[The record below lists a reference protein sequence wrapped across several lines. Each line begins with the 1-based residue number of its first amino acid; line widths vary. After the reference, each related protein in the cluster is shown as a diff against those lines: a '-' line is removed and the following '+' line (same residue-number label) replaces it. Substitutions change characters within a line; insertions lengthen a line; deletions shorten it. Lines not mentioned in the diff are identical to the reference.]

1 MRHNVAMRK
10 RGLALAGAALAAC
23 ALAFP
28 SAGGSLARGPALRKA
43 SECLGRPVTAE
54 GSRLGIGRLT
64 LTGVRAE
71 GLFTAKKLVVDLELW
86 PLLRGRL
93 QVAKVHLSDLD
104 LDLQRKER
112 RPGGTSERLPHVVI
126 ERGRAHVV
134 DEARGLEVTV
144 GGLGADL
151 PPDGPGT
158 ASLEDLKLVTALG
171 PSASAK
177 KLQLA
182 FPAGPR
188 SIPAASVEG
197 GRTTIWRGLELT
209 GIAGTVQPTAGGSL
223 AVALRGGYLGS
234 PEELWRAT
242 GDVEPKARTA
252 AIDLS
257 ASRFTLDRIS
267 PVVKEGLLVNPQLAS
282 VDAELRLRAEP
293 AASGGLAISFDG
305 KLDVAGLTVFHESL
319 ADEPVPDLTVA
330 SHVRGKV
337 DTRKRTLSID
347 EAVVR
352 SRGATAVVSGTIDG
366 SRKPAR
372 YEGRLRIPTLSCKA
386 ALAALPAEIFPKIHG
401 FKLDGKFAVDLS
413 VVIDRT
419 DLEATGVYGSVGID
433 GCKVLG
439 APEAMSAVRLDMPF
453 DHTVLIKPGEE
464 LKLTIGPANP
474 DFAPIAEISPHLVA
488 SLLTT
493 EDNGFF
499 KHRGIV
505 PSQIREALRK
515 NVERGYFRLGAST
528 ITMQMVKNVL
538 LAREKT
544 LARKLQELFL
554 TWYLERSLD
563 KDRILEIYLNAIEFG
578 PRIYGI
584 GRAARHYFGKK
595 AKDLTPRE
603 SAFFSSILPSPKR
616 RYVHFCNGAPNDR
629 WEKYLD
635 RILRRMLER
644 GRLTDAELQ
653 AALGQKLAFDLKER
667 GTEKEC
673 FARMNELIPKV
684 TEPDVPDEDELD
696 MGDGGGPSPGG
707 KRGKKKGKGKR

>member
-1 MRHNVAMRK
+1 MRR
-10 RGLALAGAALAAC
+10 RGFALAGAALAVFA
-23 ALAFP
+23 AAFP
-28 SAGGSLARGPALRKA
+28 GVGGSLARGPALRKA
-43 SECLGRPVTAE
+43 SERLARAVTAQ
-54 GSRLGIGRLT
+54 GSRLGLGRLT

-71 GLFTAKKLVVDLELW
+71 GLFRAGKLEVGLALW
-86 PLLRGRL
+86 PLLAGRL
-93 QVAKVHLSDLD
+93 QVEKVLLSDVD
-104 LDLQRKER
+104 IELQRRER
-112 RPGGTSERLPHVVI
+112 GPRGASGRLPHVVV

-144 GGLGADL
+144 GRFDADL
-151 PPDGPGT
+151 PPDSPGSAT
-158 ASLEDLKLVTALG
+158 LEEIKVQTTLG
-171 PSASAK
+171 PSAGAK
-177 KLQLA
+177 QVELA
-182 FPAGPR
+182 FPSGPR
-188 SIPAASVEG
+188 SIPAVTVEG
-197 GRTTIWRGLELT
+197 GRAAIWRGLELT
-209 GIAGTVQPTAGGSL
+209 GIAGTVRPTDGGTL

-234 PEELWRAT
+234 PGELWRAT
-242 GDVEPKARTA
+242 GDVEPRARTA

-257 ASRFTLDRIS
+257 ASRFTLDRIG
-267 PVVKEGLLVNPQLAS
+267 PVLKEGLLVNPQLAS

-305 KLDVAGLTVFHESL
+305 KLDAAGLTVFHESL

-330 SHVRGKV
+330 SQIRGKL
-337 DTRKRTLSID
+337 DTSRRTLAID
-347 EAVVR
+347 EAIIR
-352 SRGATAVVSGTIDG
+352 SRGATALVSGTIDG

-372 YEGRLRIPTLSCKA
+372 YEGRLRIPTLPCRA
-386 ALAALPAEIFPKIHG
+386 ALAALPAEIFPKISG

-413 VVIDRT
+413 VVIDKA
-419 DLEATGVYGSVGID
+419 DLDATGIYGAVGID
-433 GCKVLG
+433 GCKVLA
-439 APEAMSAVRLDMPF
+439 APDATSAKRLDEPF
-453 DHTVLIKPGEE
+453 EHTVLIKPGEE
-464 LKLTIGPANP
+464 LKFTIGPQNP
-474 DFAPIAEISPHLVA
+474 DFAPIAEISPHVVA

-554 TWYLERSLD
+554 TWYVERSLD

-603 SAFFSSILPSPKR
+603 GAFFSSILPSPKR

-635 RILRRMLER
+635 RILRRMFER

-653 AALGQKLAFDLKER
+653 AALAQKLSFDPAER

-673 FARMNELIPKV
+673 FARMNELIPKLP
-684 TEPDVPDEDELD
+684 EPDVPDEDELD
-696 MGDGGGPSPGG
+696 GGDGGGPSVGG
-707 KRGKKKGKGKR
+707 KRGKKKHRKR

>member
-1 MRHNVAMRK
+1 MRK
-10 RGLALAGAALAAC
+10 RGFALAGATLGLVV
-23 ALAFP
+23 LAFP
-28 SAGGSLARGPALRKA
+28 DVGGSLARGPALRRA
-43 SECLGRPVTAE
+43 SERLGRAVTAD
-54 GSRLGIGRLT
+54 GSRLGLGRLT

-71 GLFTAKKLVVDLELW
+71 GLFTAGRLEVELALW
-86 PLLRGRL
+86 PLLGGRL
-93 QVAKVHLSDLD
+93 QVERVRLSDVD
-104 LDLQRKER
+104 IDLQRRER
-112 RPGGTSERLPHVVI
+112 RPGATSERLPHVVI
-126 ERGRAHVV
+126 ERGHAHLV

-144 GGLGADL
+144 GRFDADL
-151 PPDGPGT
+151 PPDAPGSAT
-158 ASLEDLKLVTALG
+158 LEELGVQTTLG
-171 PSASAK
+171 PSAGAK
-177 KLQLA
+177 KLELA

-188 SIPAASVEG
+188 SIPSATVEG
-197 GRTTIWRGLELT
+197 GRATVWRGLELT
-209 GIAGTVQPTAGGSL
+209 GIAGAVRPSQGSTL

-234 PEELWRAT
+234 PGELWHAT
-242 GDVEPKARTA
+242 GEVEPHARTA

-293 AASGGLAISFDG
+293 AAPGGLVISFDG

-330 SHVRGKV
+330 SHIRGKL
-337 DTRKRTLSID
+337 DTRKKALAID

-352 SRGATAVVSGTIDG
+352 SRGATAIVSGTIDG

-372 YEGRLRIPTLSCKA
+372 YEGRLRIPTLSCRA
-386 ALAALPAEIFPKIHG
+386 ALAALPGEIFPKIHP

-413 VVIDRT
+413 VVIDRA
-419 DLEATGVYGSVGID
+419 DLDATGVYGAVGID

-439 APEAMSAVRLDMPF
+439 APDAMSAGRLDEPF
-453 DHTVLIKPGEE
+453 EHTVLIKPGEE
-464 LKLTIGPANP
+464 LKFIIGPENP
-474 DFAPIAEISPHLVA
+474 DFAPIAEISPHLVG

-554 TWYLERSLD
+554 TWYLERSLE

-595 AKDLTPRE
+595 ARDLTPRE
-603 SAFFSSILPSPKR
+603 GAFFSSILPSPKR
-616 RYVHFCNGAPNDR
+616 RYVHFCNGQANDR

-635 RILRRMLER
+635 RILRRMYER

-653 AALGQKLAFDLKER
+653 GALAQKLTFDPKER

-673 FARMNELIPKV
+673 FARISELVPKA

-696 MGDGGGPSPGG
+696 GGDGGGGPGQDG
-707 KRGKKKGKGKR
+707 KRGKKRKRKR